1 MSAGLDPWPGG
12 EGCPLERW
20 RRRLVAR
27 AAVAALLAAFGL
39 VFAVIVQ
46 SLA

>member
-1 MSAGLDPWPGG
+1 VSAGLDPWPGG

-27 AAVAALLAAFGL
+27 AAVATLLAAF
-39 VFAVIVQ
+39 AVAFGIVIW
-46 SLA
+46 SLT